1 MIKLLIKHLQV
12 AVTNT
17 SVREALQ
24 IHPDYPSLLS
34 LSDTLD
40 TWHIQNAALKLQP
53 EQFKE
58 LEAPFVAQL
67 YQVLYYYFVFVGI
80 WQKGFTSWNEY
91 GFISAKL

>member
-1 MIKLLIKHLQV
+1 
-12 AVTNT
+12 
-17 SVREALQ
+17 
-24 IHPDYPSLLS
+24 
-34 LSDTLD
+34 
-40 TWHIQNAALKLQP
+40 LKLQP

-58 LEAPFVAQL
+58 LEVPFVAQL